1 MSLHNLSPSDSCR
14 SFWKWHHVPAKL
26 QEEDPF
32 YKTLMLCSMLMITA
46 HPLLFCQ
53 HSRHQMPPAG
63 MWCYMSLSTFCGRW
77 PQQLLADVKD
87 GVHWYSMS
95 VQATSNSKVI
105 GMLCEF
111 FESTSSGLCMVPDLT
126 PGSLNLAVL
135 IFKILFLISQI
146 QDVVSYIHSQ
156 PFMKL
161 LS

>member
-1 MSLHNLSPSDSCR
+1 
-14 SFWKWHHVPAKL
+14 
-26 QEEDPF
+26 
-32 YKTLMLCSMLMITA
+32 
-46 HPLLFCQ
+46 
-53 HSRHQMPPAG
+53 
-63 MWCYMSLSTFCGRW
+63 MSLSTFCGRW